1 MKTVILI
8 LLTLMWGGGFC
19 AVDILTAQPDS
30 IAWETLR
37 VSPVELPVLRPD
49 GTAKTVFEVAD
60 LAGDVVVSQ
69 EVAAADDTV
78 RWAPFAG
85 AAPAADE
92 FYSLRLDFY
101 AAGANRPFT
110 NATARL
116 AVVRGAFGDGVDVFT
131 TTNAPGWDETPVKG
145 VVARDGKWVPFR
157 FCFPPWRADRPG
169 QITVSEAGTNVTS
182 CPLTFKSEACRV
194 YAR

>member
-1 MKTVILI
+1 MKTVILT
-8 LLTLMWGGGFC
+8 LLTLSWFGSVR
-19 AVDILTAQPDS
+19 AIDVLTAHPDS
-30 IAWETLR
+30 IVWTTLR
-37 VSPVELPVLRPD
+37 ESPVELPVVRPE
-49 GTAKTVFEVAD
+49 GTAKTVFEVVD

-69 EVAAADDTV
+69 EVAATDDTV

-85 AAPAADE
+85 AAPSADE

-101 AAGANRPFT
+101 AAGENRPF
-110 NATARL
+110 ASETARL

-131 TTNAPGWDETPVKG
+131 TTNAPGWAETPVKG

-169 QITVSEAGTNVTS
+169 QITVPEAGTNVTS